1 MLVNTDIQLALAQLG
16 IITAIDKQLKE
27 ILQYVGGKR
36 MVYNALQV
44 AEMLR
49 YMQEADEHLLKILR
63 GEINGEL
70 YVVDKGKRLSV
81 ERQDGEKLSNFH
93 RSCEMK

>member
-27 ILQYVGGKR
+27 LLQYVGGKR

-70 YVVDKGKRLSV
+70 YVVEKGKRLSV
-81 ERQDGEKLSNFH
+81 EEAYEKYIKH
-93 RSCEMK
+93 

>member
-16 IITAIDKQLKE
+16 IITDIDKQLKE
-27 ILQYVGGKR
+27 LLQYVGGKR
-36 MVYNALQV
+36 MVVNTLQV

-63 GEINGEL
+63 GEISGEL
-70 YVVDKGKRLSV
+70 YVVERGKRLSV
-81 ERQDGEKLSNFH
+81 EEAYEKYIKH
-93 RSCEMK
+93 

>member
-27 ILQYVGGKR
+27 ALQYVGGKR

-44 AEMLR
+44 AELLR

-63 GEINGEL
+63 GEVSGEL
-70 YVVDKGKRLSV
+70 YVVERGKRLSV
-81 ERQDGEKLSNFH
+81 EEAYEKYIKH
-93 RSCEMK
+93 

>member
-70 YVVDKGKRLSV
+70 YVVEKGKRLSV
-81 ERQDGEKLSNFH
+81 EEAYEKYI
-93 RSCEMK
+93 KY

>member
-1 MLVNTDIQLALAQLG
+1 MLVNTDIQLALTQLG

-27 ILQYVGGKR
+27 TLQYVGGKR

-44 AEMLR
+44 AELLR

-70 YVVDKGKRLSV
+70 YVVERGKRLSV
-81 ERQDGEKLSNFH
+81 EEAYEKYIKH
-93 RSCEMK
+93 

>member
-36 MVYNALQV
+36 MVFNALQV
-44 AEMLR
+44 AELLR

-63 GEINGEL
+63 GEINGEI
-70 YVVDKGKRLSV
+70 YVVEKGKRLSV
-81 ERQDGEKLSNFH
+81 EEAYEKYIKH
-93 RSCEMK
+93 

>member
-1 MLVNTDIQLALAQLG
+1 MLVNTDIQLALTQLG

-36 MVYNALQV
+36 MVVNARQV

-49 YMQEADEHLLKILR
+49 YMEEADEHLLKILR
-63 GEINGEL
+63 GEVSGEL
-70 YVVDKGKRLSV
+70 YVIEKGKRLSV
-81 ERQDGEKLSNFH
+81 EEAYERYIKH
-93 RSCEMK
+93 

>member
-27 ILQYVGGKR
+27 VLQYVGGKR
-36 MVYNALQV
+36 MVFNALQV

-70 YVVDKGKRLSV
+70 YVVEKGKRLSV
-81 ERQDGEKLSNFH
+81 EEAYEKYIKH
-93 RSCEMK
+93 

>member
-27 ILQYVGGKR
+27 LLQYVSGKR
-36 MVYNALQV
+36 MVVNALKV
-44 AEMLR
+44 AELLR

-63 GEINGEL
+63 GEVSGEL
-70 YVVDKGKRLSV
+70 YVVERGKRLSV
-81 ERQDGEKLSNFH
+81 EEAYEKYIKH
-93 RSCEMK
+93 

>member
-27 ILQYVGGKR
+27 ILQYVGGKK

-44 AEMLR
+44 AELLR
-49 YMQEADEHLLKILR
+49 YMKEADEHLLKILR

-70 YVVDKGKRLSV
+70 YVVEKGKRLSV
-81 ERQDGEKLSNFH
+81 EEAYEKYIKH
-93 RSCEMK
+93 

>member
-27 ILQYVGGKR
+27 ALQYVGGKC
-36 MVYNALQV
+36 MVYNARQV

-63 GEINGEL
+63 GEVSGEL
-70 YVVDKGKRLSV
+70 YVVEKGKRLSV
-81 ERQDGEKLSNFH
+81 EEAYEKYIKH
-93 RSCEMK
+93 

>member
-44 AEMLR
+44 AELLR

-70 YVVDKGKRLSV
+70 YVVEKGKRLSV
-81 ERQDGEKLSNFH
+81 EEAYEKYIKH
-93 RSCEMK
+93 

>member
-16 IITAIDKQLKE
+16 IITAIDKQLKAL
-27 ILQYVGGKR
+27 LQYVGGKR
-36 MVYNALQV
+36 MVFNALQV

-70 YVVDKGKRLSV
+70 YVVERGKRLSV
-81 ERQDGEKLSNFH
+81 EEAYEKYIKH
-93 RSCEMK
+93 

>member
-27 ILQYVGGKR
+27 LLQYVGGKR
-36 MVYNALQV
+36 MVFNALQV
-44 AEMLR
+44 AELLR

-63 GEINGEL
+63 GEINGEI
-70 YVVDKGKRLSV
+70 YVVEKGKRLSV
-81 ERQDGEKLSNFH
+81 EEAYEKYIKH
-93 RSCEMK
+93 

>member
-27 ILQYVGGKR
+27 VLQYVGGKR
-36 MVYNALQV
+36 MVFNALQV
-44 AEMLR
+44 AELLR

-63 GEINGEL
+63 GEINGEI
-70 YVVDKGKRLSV
+70 YVVEKGKRLSV
-81 ERQDGEKLSNFH
+81 EEAYEKYIKH
-93 RSCEMK
+93 

>member
-27 ILQYVGGKR
+27 ILQYVGGKK

-70 YVVDKGKRLSV
+70 YVVERGKRLSV
-81 ERQDGEKLSNFH
+81 EEAYEKYIKH
-93 RSCEMK
+93 

>member
-27 ILQYVGGKR
+27 LLQYVGGKR
-36 MVYNALQV
+36 MVFNALQV
-44 AEMLR
+44 AEMLH

-63 GEINGEL
+63 GEVSGEL
-70 YVVDKGKRLSV
+70 YVVEKGKRLSV
-81 ERQDGEKLSNFH
+81 EEAYEKYIKH
-93 RSCEMK
+93 

>member
-27 ILQYVGGKR
+27 LLQYVGGKR
-36 MVYNALQV
+36 MVFNALQV

-70 YVVDKGKRLSV
+70 YVVERGKRLSV
-81 ERQDGEKLSNFH
+81 EEAYEKYIKH
-93 RSCEMK
+93 

>member
-27 ILQYVGGKR
+27 LLQYVGGKR

-44 AEMLR
+44 AELLR

-63 GEINGEL
+63 GEVSGEI
-70 YVVDKGKRLSV
+70 YVVEKGKRLSV
-81 ERQDGEKLSNFH
+81 EEAYEKYIKH
-93 RSCEMK
+93 

>member
-27 ILQYVGGKR
+27 ILQYVGEKK
-36 MVYNALQV
+36 MVFNARQV
-44 AEMLR
+44 AELLR

-70 YVVDKGKRLSV
+70 YVVEKGKRLSV
-81 ERQDGEKLSNFH
+81 EEAYEKYIKH
-93 RSCEMK
+93 